1 MAYKPLLYLN
11 DIEIKNIVEFDDLAS
26 TQDGENS
33 GRTPTLLMNRDIL
46 GRILSITVKLG
57 ITDKATGRS
66 ILNILKQPNI
76 NVRFLDSE
84 SDSYKNVDCYCVD
97 PKKTLLTGMMD
108 YYETMEFVLNSN
120 ARYD

>member
-11 DIEIKNIVEFDDLAS
+11 NVEIKNIIEYDDLAS

-33 GRTPTLLMNRDIL
+33 GRTPTLQMNRDIL
-46 GRILSITVKLG
+46 GRIMSITVKLG
-57 ITDKATGRS
+57 ITEAATVRT

-76 NVRFLDSE
+76 SVRFLDSE
-84 SDSYKNVDCYCVD
+84 TDSYKIIDCYCVD
-97 PKKTLLTGMMD
+97 PKKTRLSGMID
-108 YYETMEFVLNSN
+108 YYQSLEFVLNSN